1 MQATMTQPSRN
12 KHHVRFDHVEIIFLD
27 DDEVTTSTDPTTT
40 ATRRRQM
47 ISLHEY
53 EKLVRCSSHTDRIPT
68 TTTISTKHRPR
79 HHHRRHK
86 RQNTT
91 DKDGFNSNHEQRLR
105 DIFNQVEQL
114 NDHVEQLLHKYC
126 DDPSSTVLTLPPTP
140 PRPSKRKQHHTIG
153 RKQQHGCYYRNSHGM
168 KKVTL
173 MARSA

>member
-1 MQATMTQPSRN
+1 MEYWGHNSNQPQLHVPPHNLEHLRYRCERSRQVHLRN
-12 KHHVRFDHVEIIFLD
+12 RHHCHNRPHI
-27 DDEVTTSTDPTTT
+27 
-40 ATRRRQM
+40 
-47 ISLHEY
+47 
-53 EKLVRCSSHTDRIPT
+53 DRVQGRLGQR
-68 TTTISTKHRPR
+68 KNR
-79 HHHRRHK
+79 HQHHRRLK

-91 DKDGFNSNHEQRLR
+91 DHEQRLR